1 MFNMVSFALS
11 IALTLVARAI
21 AATAATNGTQD
32 QSALMNIWNYQIERK
47 IKMSIKYKE
56 QDLAVWE
63 EVEVAG
69 NTTGNRRYYVTPP
82 ATLIPNSA
90 ICQHV
95 AITKAYEVVYDI
107 QLWEKDLPSAVVVA
121 LKELSL
127 VIRED
132 QIHPLPFY
140 QARII
145 WNNPE
150 EQLQQLTLSSAW
162 INNLKQQ
169 QTYTFRV
176 TAENNAS
183 CQLLAE
189 TIRTT
194 PNQFSDNIQLQFT
207 VSGAKIDSKT
217 VTVSSEHVAGA
228 QLTASLK
235 NLPGAD
241 GPNRYLTSSDYN
253 RFLWQIA
260 NQVVATEVISGDY
273 VDADDE
279 LSLKNV
285 IAQMF
290 QAQKE
295 NSAQFDNNTWNSV
308 FWDPM
313 DARPDLITK
322 ELNKF
327 FFYNQTDHLFYKT
340 DSSSSSTSGSAS
352 LLKGMFGGSASHG
365 STSSMTQDD
374 ITHLLEQYNIESEF
388 DGQKWVPK
396 KLTLNRLNVNDL
408 NRKDILTTTRI
419 RVRQVE
425 IGGVLQVGVGNASRD
440 KLDDENRYLRQQ
452 LADIQNEAKQMKD
465 AFQNEAK
472 QTKDALQSLQSLL
485 DQLQT
490 SSNTLMS
497 EVATLQGQAK
507 NIHIDQ
513 CQTIEGHRP
522 ANGNDCHIDITCPA
536 GKYLRS
542 AEYDWAYDNFWLK
555 SIVCC

>member
-11 IALTLVARAI
+11 IALTLVASAT

-32 QSALMNIWNYQIERK
+32 QSALMNIWNYQIQPK
-47 IKMSIKYKE
+47 TKTSIKYKE

-82 ATLIPNSA
+82 ATLIPNSSL
-90 ICQHV
+90 CRHV
-95 AITKAYEVVYDI
+95 GITNAYEVTYDI
-107 QLWEKDLPSAVVVA
+107 QLWEKDLPSAVVA
-121 LKELSL
+121 ELKELSL
-127 VIRED
+127 VVRED

-140 QARII
+140 QARVI

-150 EQLQQLTLSSAW
+150 EQLQQLTLVTAW
-162 INNLKQQ
+162 INNLKQEQ
-169 QTYTFRV
+169 SYTFRV
-176 TAENNAS
+176 VAENNAS
-183 CQLLAE
+183 CQLLAN
-189 TIRTT
+189 TIQTS
-194 PNQFSDNIQLQFT
+194 PNEFADNIQFQFT

-217 VTVSSEHVAGA
+217 VTVSSEHVASA

-241 GPNRYLTSSDYN
+241 GPNRYLSSSDYN

-260 NQVVATEVISGDY
+260 NQVIANEVVSGDY

-290 QAQKE
+290 ETQKE

-327 FFYNQTDHLFYKT
+327 FFYNQTDHRFYKT
-340 DSSSSSTSGSAS
+340 DSHSGSGSGSVGILGGLFGGKGSGSSS
-352 LLKGMFGGSASHG
+352 
-365 STSSMTQDD
+365 SSMTQDD

-388 DGQKWVPK
+388 DGQKWLPK

-408 NRKDILTTTRI
+408 NRKDILTTTRM

-425 IGGVLQVGVGNASRD
+425 IGGALQVGVGNANRD

-452 LADIQNEAKQMKD
+452 LMDLQTELASAKNMFTQ
-465 AFQNEAK
+465 EIV
-472 QTKDALQSLQSLL
+472 ALQ
-485 DQLQT
+485 
-490 SSNTLMS
+490 N
-497 EVATLQGQAK
+497 QAK
-507 NIHIDQ
+507 TMHVHS
-513 CQTIEGHRP
+513 CQTITF
-522 ANGNDCHIDITCPA
+522 DYCPFDYCKRMNFQCPD
-536 GKYLRS
+536 GKYLQKT
-542 AEYDWAYDNFWLK
+542 EYEWTAAFNWWIK
-555 SIVCC
+555 TIVCC

>member
-1 MFNMVSFALS
+1 M
-11 IALTLVARAI
+11 
-21 AATAATNGTQD
+21 
-32 QSALMNIWNYQIERK
+32 
-47 IKMSIKYKE
+47 
-56 QDLAVWE
+56 
-63 EVEVAG
+63 
-69 NTTGNRRYYVTPP
+69 
-82 ATLIPNSA
+82 
-90 ICQHV
+90 
-95 AITKAYEVVYDI
+95 
-107 QLWEKDLPSAVVVA
+107 
-121 LKELSL
+121 SL
-127 VIRED
+127 V
-132 QIHPLPFY
+132 L
-140 QARII
+140 
-145 WNNPE
+145 
-150 EQLQQLTLSSAW
+150 
-162 INNLKQQ
+162 NNLKQQ

-183 CQLLAE
+183 CQLLADA
-189 TIRTT
+189 IRNT

-217 VTVSSEHVAGA
+217 VTVTSEHVASA

-241 GPNRYLTSSDYN
+241 GPNRYLSSSDYN

-260 NQVVATEVISGDY
+260 NQVIANEVVSGDY

-290 QAQKE
+290 ETQKE